1 MTKIINSVCGDSTGS
16 VEPTQLT
23 SDVYKYHV
31 FFCLNTR
38 ESMNGEPTRQCCGGE
53 AAINAHQHAKH
64 RIKQL
69 GLNKIG
75 QVRINQAGCLE
86 RCEQGPCLVIYPQG
100 TWYTYLDNSDIDT
113 IIDTHIL
120 NGVVAKQLELSSPIA
135 T

>member
-1 MTKIINSVCGDSTGS
+1 MTKIIKSVHGDSTGS
-16 VEPTQLT
+16 IEITQLT
-23 SDVYKYHV
+23 SDVYQYHV
-31 FFCLNTR
+31 FFCLNIR
-38 ESMNGEPTRQCCGGE
+38 EPMNGEPTRQCCGGKS
-53 AAINAHQHAKH
+53 AINAHQHAKH

-69 GLNKIG
+69 GLNKPG

-120 NGVVAKQLELSSPIA
+120 NGTVVTQLEIPGLIA